1 MRNILVHAD
10 DGPGMKAR
18 FESALAIGKRRRSHL
33 NFVIS
38 SPFQQFIA
46 TDPFGGMYLASDQL
60 SKAQQADE
68 ALVGRLRADLER
80 EDVPW
85 DVSVSDGDVVS
96 TLALAAAL
104 ADLTIVSLGTADR
117 RRSFTPPMMAG
128 DIAMAV
134 PAPVLAIPEPCGPV
148 DLDAPVMV
156 AWNGSPQAAHAI
168 RAAVPLMANASR
180 ILLVTV
186 GEARGQVAA
195 DDALRYLSRHDLHA
209 ELREVG
215 RGAETIE
222 ETLERAAVELG
233 AGMIVMGAFGHT
245 RLRETVFGGVT
256 RYLLEAAPAPLLL
269 MH

>member
-18 FESALAIGKRRRSHL
+18 FESALAIGRRRRSHV

-60 SKAQQADE
+60 IKAQLADE
-68 ALVGRLRADLER
+68 ALGRRLRADLER

-85 DVSVSDGDVVS
+85 DVSVSDGDVLS
-96 TLALAAAL
+96 TLALAATL
-104 ADLTIVSLGTADR
+104 ADLAIVSLGTADR
-117 RRSFTPPMMAG
+117 RGSFTRPMMAG
-128 DIAMAV
+128 DLAMAV
-134 PAPVLAIPEPCGPV
+134 PVPVLAIPEPCGPV

-156 AWNGSPQAAHAI
+156 AWNGSPQAAHAV
-168 RAAVPLMANASR
+168 RAAVPLMADAGNVV
-180 ILLVTV
+180 LVTV
-186 GEARGQVAA
+186 GEAEGQVAA
-195 DDALRYLSRHDLHA
+195 DDALRYLSRYDLHA
-209 ELREVG
+209 ELREVR
-215 RGAETIE
+215 RGAETVE
-222 ETLERAAVELG
+222 EALERAAVELG

-245 RLRETVFGGVT
+245 RLRETIFGGVT
-256 RYLLEAAPAPLLL
+256 RYLLESASAPLLL

>member
-1 MRNILVHAD
+1 
-10 DGPGMKAR
+10 
-18 FESALAIGKRRRSHL
+18 
-33 NFVIS
+33 
-38 SPFQQFIA
+38 
-46 TDPFGGMYLASDQL
+46 
-60 SKAQQADE
+60 
-68 ALVGRLRADLER
+68 
-80 EDVPW
+80 
-85 DVSVSDGDVVS
+85 
-96 TLALAAAL
+96 
-104 ADLTIVSLGTADR
+104 
-117 RRSFTPPMMAG
+117 MMAG